1 MLILSTFSNWTHEAA
16 KSISMFL
23 DEKMQVEPKQS
34 WKTEMTVLQPNAE
47 NWWNFYVWKNS
58 SNL

>member
-1 MLILSTFSNWTHEAA
+1 MLILSTFSNRTHEAA

-47 NWWNFYVWKNS
+47 N
-58 SNL
+58 